1 MGNPV
6 PVDGETPLS
15 EGVDAPTSLREYVKT
30 TAINT
35 LPPLIAYYALRAF
48 GVTPY
53 LALAGAIITAVVQG
67 ILNMVIKRKFEPVNG
82 LVIVAAAC
90 SLTVA
95 FTTKNPRI
103 VQVTELIPVSM
114 IVWSLVV
121 SALLRKPA
129 SKKFASAISPKLAD
143 GALPGRGWTER
154 DVADW
159 HALHTRIC
167 LWLGLLCGMFPVLAV
182 FLIFTLSVDVSQL
195 LIVAIGPTLLIV
207 SVASAVTLLQRF
219 VRRSDRS
226 SAERSA
232 VLGSGAENPVR
243 AR

>member
-1 MGNPV
+1 M
-6 PVDGETPLS
+6 
-15 EGVDAPTSLREYVKT
+15 DAPTSLREYVKT

-35 LPPLIAYYALRAF
+35 LPPLVAYYALRAF
-48 GVTPY
+48 EVTPY

-67 ILNMVIKRKFEPVNG
+67 ILNMVIKRKFQPVNG

-129 SKKFASAISPKLAD
+129 SKKFASAISPKLAE
-143 GALPGRGWTER
+143 GHCRAVAGRSGMSRTGTHCTRASVCGW
-154 DVADW
+154 A
-159 HALHTRIC
+159 C
-167 LWLGLLCGMFPVLAV
+167 
-182 FLIFTLSVDVSQL
+182 
-195 LIVAIGPTLLIV
+195 
-207 SVASAVTLLQRF
+207 SAACSRYW
-219 VRRSDRS
+219 RS
-226 SAERSA
+226 S
-232 VLGSGAENPVR
+232 
-243 AR
+243 